1 MSSVI
6 LLLSLLTPNH
16 IEAYASEL
24 LVPETSEPHCDA
36 IDRML
41 AKYDAE
47 YELELVYE
55 RAISL
60 FCAGWVLTTQPEPEP
75 MAGSLDPASAS
86 SRAESTPTCWRSAK
100 HGTYAAMPILSMTG
114 FGVAERAWPER
125 GLRVHV
131 ELRSVNARY
140 LELKLRMPFGAA
152 VEHRVRRLAEARL
165 GRGRVDLAIRVDGAD
180 SSGDSGDPLAVL
192 GIEREK
198 LATILDALAS
208 VRDEAHRASFQVVQP
223 NTLEL
228 LRFLLSGMPDRG
240 PGSAPAQEAPAFLD
254 ELVEDALAKLV
265 AMRTAEGEAL
275 AQVLTASLAELEQQ
289 VVRIEASLAGEAE
302 RLLAQLASRCDA
314 VLARVD
320 AGTVDRER
328 LAQELALL
336 LTRGD
341 VAEELA
347 RIASHLGQA
356 RAVLAAAPEPG
367 QGKTLEF
374 LSQELLREVT
384 TIGSKITSHTG
395 SAVVIEAKR
404 SIERVREQVQN
415 VE

>member
-1 MSSVI
+1 
-6 LLLSLLTPNH
+6 
-16 IEAYASEL
+16 
-24 LVPETSEPHCDA
+24 
-36 IDRML
+36 
-41 AKYDAE
+41 
-47 YELELVYE
+47 
-55 RAISL
+55 
-60 FCAGWVLTTQPEPEP
+60 
-75 MAGSLDPASAS
+75 
-86 SRAESTPTCWRSAK
+86 
-100 HGTYAAMPILSMTG
+100 MPILSMTG

-125 GLRVHV
+125 GLRVQV

-180 SSGDSGDPLAVL
+180 TSSPAGGDPLAAL

-198 LATILDALAS
+198 FATILEALAS
-208 VRDEAHRASFQVVQP
+208 IRDQAHRGSFQVSHP
-223 NTLEL
+223 NSLEL
-228 LRFLLSGMPDRG
+228 LRFLMSSAPDRG
-240 PGSAPAQEAPAFLD
+240 PGSAPAQEAPGFID
-254 ELVEDALAKLV
+254 ELVEEALERLV
-265 AMRTAEGEAL
+265 AMRVAEGDAL
-275 AQVLTASLAELEQQ
+275 AEVLTAALAELERQ
-289 VVRIEASLAGEAE
+289 VVQIEASLGGEAE
-302 RLLAQLASRCDA
+302 RLLAQLVSRCNA

-347 RIASHLGQA
+347 RIASHLAQA

-404 SIERVREQVQN
+404 SIERIREQVQN
-415 VE
+415 VQ

>member
-1 MSSVI
+1 
-6 LLLSLLTPNH
+6 
-16 IEAYASEL
+16 
-24 LVPETSEPHCDA
+24 
-36 IDRML
+36 
-41 AKYDAE
+41 
-47 YELELVYE
+47 
-55 RAISL
+55 
-60 FCAGWVLTTQPEPEP
+60 
-75 MAGSLDPASAS
+75 
-86 SRAESTPTCWRSAK
+86 
-100 HGTYAAMPILSMTG
+100 MPILSMTG

-140 LELKLRMPFGAA
+140 LELKMRMPFGAA
-152 VEHRVRRLAEARL
+152 VEHRVRRIAEARL

-180 SSGDSGDPLAVL
+180 TSGSAAGDPLAAL
-192 GIEREK
+192 GIERDK
-198 LATILDALAS
+198 VATILEGLAS
-208 VRDEAHRASFQVVQP
+208 IRDQAHRASFQVSHP
-223 NTLEL
+223 SALEL
-228 LRFLLSGMPDRG
+228 LRFLMSGMPERG
-240 PGSAPAQEAPAFLD
+240 PGSSPAQEAPEFID
-254 ELVEDALAKLV
+254 ELIEEALGRLV
-265 AMRTAEGEAL
+265 AMRVAEGDAL
-275 AQVLTASLAELEQQ
+275 AQVLTASFAELERQ
-289 VVRIEASLAGEAE
+289 VVQIEGSLVGEAE
-302 RLLAQLASRCDA
+302 RLLTQLVTRCNA

-347 RIASHLGQA
+347 RIASHLAQA
-356 RAVLAAAPEPG
+356 RAVLAATPEPG

-404 SIERVREQVQN
+404 SIERIREQVQN

>member
-1 MSSVI
+1 MQPTE
-6 LLLSLLTPNH
+6 SLCRLRRERSPT
-16 IEAYASEL
+16 ASL
-24 LVPETSEPHCDA
+24 P
-36 IDRML
+36 
-41 AKYDAE
+41 
-47 YELELVYE
+47 
-55 RAISL
+55 RATKAWNL
-60 FCAGWVLTTQPEPEP
+60 
-75 MAGSLDPASAS
+75 
-86 SRAESTPTCWRSAK
+86 R
-100 HGTYAAMPILSMTG
+100 AMPILSMTG
-114 FGVAERAWPER
+114 FGVADRAWPER

-140 LELKLRMPFGAA
+140 LELKMRMPFGAA
-152 VEHRVRRLAEARL
+152 VEHRVRRSAEARL
-165 GRGRVDLAIRVDGAD
+165 SRGRVDLTIRVDGAD
-180 SSGDSGDPLAVL
+180 TSGTAGGDPLAAL

-208 VRDEAHRASFQVVQP
+208 IRDESLRASFHVLQP
-223 NTLEL
+223 NALEL
-228 LRFLLSGMPDRG
+228 LRFLLSSSPDRG
-240 PGSAPAQEAPAFLD
+240 PGSSPAQEAPEFLD
-254 ELVEDALAKLV
+254 ELVEEALGKLV
-265 AMRTAEGEAL
+265 AMRVAEGDAL
-275 AQVLTASLAELEQQ
+275 AQVLTAAFVELERQ
-289 VVRIEASLAGEAE
+289 VAQIEDSLVDEAE
-302 RLLAQLASRCDA
+302 RLLTQLVTRCNA

-347 RIASHLGQA
+347 RIASHLAQA
-356 RAVLAAAPEPG
+356 RAVLAAAPEAG

-404 SIERVREQVQN
+404 SIERIREQVQN
-415 VE
+415 VQ